1 VKERIEAALSGT
13 LITPSV
19 KRVQDKIEGA
29 AEWSILSGAL
39 AKQRVHDLSLAEQE
53 REKRNV
59 PDNNRIIQK
68 YGEIYVYQGRADIL
82 ADDEDQA
89 KVVNMRNTRLAKPWR
104 IKYAKAMESFQKD
117 YHIVKQKM
125 RYLGHDLWEWGVVF
139 SQIYVLVG

>member
-1 VKERIEAALSGT
+1 
-13 LITPSV
+13 
-19 KRVQDKIEGA
+19 
-29 AEWSILSGAL
+29 
-39 AKQRVHDLSLAEQE
+39 LSLTEQE

-68 YGEIYVYQGRADIL
+68 YREIYVYQGRADIL

-89 KVVNMRNTRLAKPWR
+89 KVVNMRNARLAKPWR

-125 RYLGHDLWEWGVVF
+125 RYLGHDLWE
-139 SQIYVLVG
+139 